1 MDDNVE
7 DIEFDLDE
15 EDGSDNNDVE
25 VDVIDV
31 IESDAGVDDD
41 DDDDDDEEEE
51 EEEEEEEVE
60 DETRLEDD
68 ELSQSPPTKQRL
80 AKVQKSD
87 KPRATTISKRSSK
100 PPSKPKAAPKP
111 KKSVPKPGEAYD
123 INAYF

>member
-41 DDDDDDEEEE
+41 DDDDDG
-51 EEEEEEEVE
+51 
-60 DETRLEDD
+60 
-68 ELSQSPPTKQRL
+68 K
-80 AKVQKSD
+80 KCISD
-87 KPRATTISKRSSK
+87 
-100 PPSKPKAAPKP
+100 
-111 KKSVPKPGEAYD
+111 Y
-123 INAYF
+123 N

>member
-41 DDDDDDEEEE
+41 DDDDDEN
-51 EEEEEEEVE
+51 VSFFRRHRIIH
-60 DETRLEDD
+60 TNT
-68 ELSQSPPTKQRL
+68 QSIDRF
-80 AKVQKSD
+80 
-87 KPRATTISKRSSK
+87 TI
-100 PPSKPKAAPKP
+100 
-111 KKSVPKPGEAYD
+111 VV
-123 INAYF
+123 

>member
-41 DDDDDDEEEE
+41 DDDDDDDNDEEK
-51 EEEEEEEVE
+51 
-60 DETRLEDD
+60 DD
-68 ELSQSPPTKQRL
+68 DKKEP
-80 AKVQKSD
+80 AKVA
-87 KPRATTISKRSSK
+87 RT
-100 PPSKPKAAPKP
+100 
-111 KKSVPKPGEAYD
+111 E
-123 INAYF
+123 

>member
-41 DDDDDDEEEE
+41 DDDDDD
-51 EEEEEEEVE
+51 
-60 DETRLEDD
+60 DDAFLEQADD
-68 ELSQSPPTKQRL
+68 ELLGDAPRSYPPLARSPW
-80 AKVQKSD
+80 
-87 KPRATTISKRSSK
+87 
-100 PPSKPKAAPKP
+100 
-111 KKSVPKPGEAYD
+111 
-123 INAYF
+123 